1 MVPPVAGRDDKRGE
15 RRERDDDEREGD
27 ERDEGDG
34 RDERDERDERDD
46 DGEVDERARRVAR
59 SLGVDDDEPAA
70 DAEGGEGAEEGADEA
85 EEEKPQNRAAR
96 RREQALERRKKRLA
110 ASKDGG
116 AEGSKAAKGALETTD
131 KNARAKALL
140 ERRRAQA
147 QKAGDEPAAA
157 PALSGLTSSEMVDDA
172 LARAS
177 SRIVAWLKN
186 NVRVLQ
192 WGALAVVLGGAGAV
206 YWFSR
211 ADAKVAEA
219 SSLLASATRADRGR
233 IMPEDDRTP
242 DEREL
247 DTARVFKSEQ
257 ERRDATLAA
266 YREVTTKFP
275 GTGAALLAR
284 LGEATTLLSKR
295 QWGEAL
301 AAFEEVSKSNLAK
314 ADADVRARAL
324 EGAGYAKEG
333 KGDLDGA
340 LATFKELEA
349 VEGKG
354 WKELSQYHQGRLLL
368 EKGDKDKAKELLTAL
383 HTKLKTPTP
392 DGAAVEQL
400 LAMVGQTLRKIDP
413 ALAPEER
420 SSLMGAKG
428 GMQSLDEAKNLMQRA
443 RERGLEKAMKEQDE
457 HGDEEH

>member
-1 MVPPVAGRDDKRGE
+1 MVPAVAGRDEKRSA
-15 RRERDDDEREGD
+15 REPDDDDDARDRDEARDDEPGD
-27 ERDEGDG
+27 DGADEG
-34 RDERDERDERDD
+34 
-46 DGEVDERARRVAR
+46 VSDERARRVAR
-59 SLGVDDDEPAA
+59 SLGVDDDADDQPVDGA
-70 DAEGGEGAEEGADEA
+70 DASPEGEAAEEP
-85 EEEKPQNRAAR
+85 EEDKPQNRAAR

-110 ASKDGG
+110 ASKG
-116 AEGSKAAKGALETTD
+116 EGSEQKAARAGALETTD

-147 QKAGDEPAAA
+147 QKGGDDEVAAA
-157 PALSGLTSSEMVDDA
+157 PALQGLTSSEMVDDA

-177 SRIVAWLKN
+177 SRIVSWLKN

-192 WGALAVVLGGAGAV
+192 WGALAVVLGGGFAV

-211 ADAKVAEA
+211 QDAKTAEA
-219 SSLLASATRADRGR
+219 SALLASATRADRGR
-233 IMPEDDRTP
+233 VMAEDDRSA
-242 DEREL
+242 EEKEL
-247 DTARVFKSEQ
+247 DTARVFKTEQ

-284 LGEATTLLSKR
+284 LGEATTLLAKR
-295 QWGEAL
+295 QWGDAL
-301 AAFEEVSKSNLAK
+301 AAFDEVSKSNLAK
-314 ADADVRARAL
+314 ADPDVKARAL

-340 LATFKELEA
+340 LASFKELEA

-354 WKELSQYHQGRLLL
+354 WKELSQYHQGRVLLD
-368 EKGDKDKAKELLTAL
+368 KGDKDKAKEILTAL